1 MGIRKRIRLGF
12 VSLGLLLLIAGII
25 SYFELASLDK
35 TVSRIVDQDANSVAL
50 SRSILDVVASQDML
64 VIKYMNDSDSSSFA
78 IANALSMRNLNS
90 VMEDIKSNYPQSA
103 TLDSL
108 IAAKD
113 HYIDVINQ
121 LHSGSEIIKATWYL
135 NSYKQSYLSLSQ
147 STKEFMNVIQQQVV
161 EEVERFNRT
170 AYRSIM
176 HGIISIAIAI
186 MLMAV
191 LYYLIDLYYIT
202 PIVKITKGVKNHLS
216 SNLPFDVNSE
226 AKDEVLQLKE
236 LIEQL
241 IKNMKALKN
250 R

>member
-12 VSLGLLLLIAGII
+12 IALGLLLLIAGVI

-78 IANALSMRNLNS
+78 VANGLSMRNLNS
-90 VMEDIKSNYPQSA
+90 VMEDISNNYPPSP

-113 HYIDVINQ
+113 NYINVINQ
-121 LHSGSEIIKATWYL
+121 LDSSNDIIKSTWYL
-135 NSYKQSYLSLSQ
+135 NTYKQSYLSLSQ
-147 STKEFMNVIQQQVV
+147 SVKEFMNVIQQQVV
-161 EEVERFNRT
+161 NEVERFNST

-186 MLMAV
+186 MLLIV
-191 LYYLIDLYYIT
+191 LYYLIDLYYLT

-216 SNLPFDVNSE
+216 SNLPFDINTES
-226 AKDEVLQLKE
+226 KDEVALLKE
-236 LIEQL
+236 LIEQM
-241 IKNMKALKN
+241 ISNMKALKN